1 MCGEGSL
8 LIRLESA
15 DYAYLLPKHHLILPP
30 ILQSPRLLLRPFTV
44 DDIEASWQ
52 MNLDEAVS
60 RYTGDGGVVSREE
73 LERRI
78 KEDVLGDYQRVG
90 YGRMAVVLKET
101 GIFIGF
107 AGLKYL
113 EDLGE
118 TDLGY
123 RLMSTHWGQGYA
135 TEACRAILED
145 GFPRWKLES
154 VIALVL
160 PENVG
165 SVRVLDKLGFERE
178 GEVLEEGLM
187 ACQYRLGRRSFEGIR
202 ESRYR
207 GE

>member
-1 MCGEGSL
+1 M
-8 LIRLESA
+8 
-15 DYAYLLPKHHLILPP
+15 
-30 ILQSPRLLLRPFTV
+30 

-178 GEVLEEGLM
+178 GEVLEEGLL
-187 ACQYRLGRRSFEGIR
+187 AYLYRLGRSFRGIEEIR
-202 ESRYR
+202 N
-207 GE
+207 